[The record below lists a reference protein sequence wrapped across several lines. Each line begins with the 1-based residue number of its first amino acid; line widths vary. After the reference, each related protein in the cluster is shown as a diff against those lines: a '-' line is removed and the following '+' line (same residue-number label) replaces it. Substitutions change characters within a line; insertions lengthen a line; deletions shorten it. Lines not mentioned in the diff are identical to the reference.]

1 MVNAL
6 RTDSLPTQGSAE
18 TGGVVPKMEA
28 DDSGKD
34 VATAAPFD
42 GDEPPLDVIFA
53 DESSGSAS
61 DPEIQRSHSDGSSI
75 EDEITD
81 GKPLPSLDALVARL
95 PAEVRETMETL
106 FRARFTKVTRVPR
119 SALNARA
126 HDDSG
131 AK

>member
-1 MVNAL
+1 M

-18 TGGVVPKMEA
+18 TGGVVPKVEA

-34 VATAAPFD
+34 VATETPFD

-53 DESSGSAS
+53 DESSDSAS
-61 DPEIQRSHSDGSSI
+61 EPEMQRSRSERSSN
-75 EDEITD
+75 EDDIAD
-81 GKPLPSLDALVARL
+81 GKPLPSVDELVARL

-106 FRARFTKVTRVPR
+106 FRARFTRVTRVPR

-126 HDDSG
+126 NDDSG
-131 AK
+131 KK